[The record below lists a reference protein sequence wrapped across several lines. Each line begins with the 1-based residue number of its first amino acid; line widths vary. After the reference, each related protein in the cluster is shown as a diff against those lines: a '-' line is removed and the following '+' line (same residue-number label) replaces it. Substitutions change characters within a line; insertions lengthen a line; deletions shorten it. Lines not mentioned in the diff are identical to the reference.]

1 MKDNKNQKLYYLDK
15 YKKTPIP
22 ELINRK
28 LIIHKQLE
36 RPARTYV
43 VYSDLHGS
51 YEKYLHWLKNGLG
64 HYQIAVNNIL
74 GKCYSDQVCYLF
86 VNLLLT
92 VNRTRLAAIEKHIES
107 SSKKGYQ
114 YRDFFSEPVPVK
126 FKEDIDKLEEFGLKR
141 ERVIDDLLRL
151 LRGITKEDEHRI
163 IKVIPPQFLE
173 NILKLFF
180 KKDRPSYDSLIRGI
194 VSLDE
199 IYYIV
204 TSILVKLTL
213 INMFDKHINLGDT
226 FDRGNDADR
235 LVALYRA
242 YFGKDNTTIP
252 LHYLWGNHDILWM
265 GASIGSPM
273 LCATAL
279 RISMRYNNVDFLYR
293 YGFNLDKLR
302 DFANKCYKL
311 SPTGKYAK
319 SIDSK
324 YWTKEEATKMAKVLL
339 IIEEKLTV
347 NWLKMAIDIPG
358 DIDYHEEYERHRDLL
373 KLLPAGVEED
383 EAVWEKMMKEN
394 PLYTDVYFPTIDKS
408 DPSKLTAEEQEIAD
422 DLVKQFTSLKKVQ
435 EDLGWIFQKGETYRV
450 VDNTLYYHAAIPA
463 TKDKELDTIKGYK
476 GKDLLDFIQNDLK
489 RINTHRIEGKG
500 HSIREKVYLWHLW
513 CGKTSPFFCKSKMAT
528 LERAVFDKEIA
539 AENPLTSWKEHANPY
554 YSNIRD
560 DQFLS
565 MLLSEFHA
573 DNVCMGH
580 TPVKEIRDSI
590 LSDAHGAF
598 IVDGGASDA
607 YGDRGAVL
615 IKTPDYNYMTM
626 HPSLNDLKEA
636 EEKGVLPQFEIHPL
650 QERKA
655 SRIRD
660 LDKGFFLKTE
670 LEAIDEIIKSRVD
683 EFSTKYFY

>member
-1 MKDNKNQKLYYLDK
+1 MNKNQRLYYIDK
-15 YKKTPIP
+15 YKETAVP

-64 HYQIAVNNIL
+64 HYQIAVKNIL
-74 GKCYSDQVCYLF
+74 GKYYTDQVCYSF

-92 VNRTRLAAIEKHIES
+92 VNRTRLAAIEKHIEQEHNRP
-107 SSKKGYQ
+107 YE
-114 YRDFFSEPVPVK
+114 YRDFFSEPVPKK
-126 FKEDIDKLEEFGLKR
+126 FKKDIDKLEDFGLKR

-180 KKDRPSYDSLIRGI
+180 KKDRASYDSLITGI
-194 VSLDE
+194 VGSDE

-226 FDRGNDADR
+226 FDRGDDADR
-235 LVALYRA
+235 LVSLYRA
-242 YFGKDNTTIP
+242 YFGDDNTTIP

-279 RISMRYNNVDFLYR
+279 RISMRYNNIDFLYR

-302 DFANKCYKL
+302 SYANECYKL
-311 SPTGKYAK
+311 TPTGHYAK
-319 SIDSK
+319 AKDSK
-324 YWTKEEATKMAKVLL
+324 YWSKEESIKMAKTLL

-358 DIDYHEEYERHRDLL
+358 DIDYTEEYERHRDLL
-373 KLLPAGVEED
+373 KLLPTDVAED
-383 EAVWEKMMKEN
+383 EAVWKKMMTKN
-394 PLYTDVYFPTIDKS
+394 PLFSDVFFPTIDQNNS
-408 DPSKLTAEEQEIAD
+408 SELTPEEQEISD
-422 DLVKQFTSLKKVQ
+422 DIVLQFTTLPKIQ

-463 TKDKELDTIKGYK
+463 TENKELDEIKGYK

-489 RINTHRIEGKG
+489 RINSHRIEGKG

-513 CGKTSPFFCKSKMAT
+513 CGSTSPFFCKSKMAT
-528 LERAVFDKEIA
+528 LERAVFNKEVA
-539 AENPLTSWKEHANPY
+539 ADAPLTSWKESANPY

-626 HPSLNDLKEA
+626 HPSLHDLKEA
-636 EEKGVLPQFEIHPL
+636 EKKGELPDFEIHPL
-650 QERKA
+650 EERKA

-670 LEAIDEIIKSRVD
+670 LQAIDEIINSRID